1 MRMSGTDATHSF
13 VDSNVVLYLL
23 SEDDTKANL
32 AESLLLRRPTISVQ
46 VLNEVASV
54 CSRKLRM
61 PWIDVG
67 QFLEPIRG
75 LCRVVPISVDTHDL
89 GRKLAERHGL
99 SFYDACIVAS
109 ASIDGCEY
117 LYTEDMHDG
126 LRVEGGPVLRNPFV

>member
-1 MRMSGTDATHSF
+1 
-13 VDSNVVLYLL
+13 
-23 SEDDTKANL
+23 
-32 AESLLLRRPTISVQ
+32 
-46 VLNEVASV
+46 
-54 CSRKLRM
+54 M

-67 QFLEPIRG
+67 QFLEPIRS

-109 ASIDGCEY
+109 ASIEGCEY

-126 LRVEGGPVLRNPFV
+126 LRVEGGPVLKNPFA

>member
-1 MRMSGTDATHSF
+1 MSGTDATKSF

-23 SEDDTKANL
+23 SGDETKANR

-54 CSRKLRM
+54 CSRKLQM
-61 PWIDVG
+61 PWIEVG
-67 QFLEPIRG
+67 QFLEPIRS

-109 ASIDGCEY
+109 ASIEGCEY

-126 LRVEGGPVLRNPFV
+126 LCVEGGPVLKNPFA

>member
-1 MRMSGTDATHSF
+1 MSGIDATKSF

-23 SEDDTKANL
+23 SEDETKADRV
-32 AESLLLRRPTISVQ
+32 ESLLLRRPTISVQ

-67 QFLEPIRG
+67 QFLEPIRS

-109 ASIDGCEY
+109 ASIEGCEY

-126 LRVEGGPVLRNPFV
+126 LCVEGGPVLKNPFA